1 MTRGVLGAA
10 FLALVAGSQGG
21 PGAMESAQRE
31 AIVAA
36 VRARM
41 QSFEAA
47 ERSRDPERLLA
58 HNAPAPDFQIYHDGR
73 PGTYAALQAGVRGG
87 LPALRSLDVTYSDLQ
102 ISVLSAEYALLS
114 ATFRREMVVAS
125 SGATNVSEGAVSY
138 LWRDIDGQ
146 WLIVYGHISHP
157 LNAVK

>member
-1 MTRGVLGAA
+1 
-10 FLALVAGSQGG
+10 
-21 PGAMESAQRE
+21 MENTQRE

-58 HNAPAPDFQIYHDGR
+58 HNAPELQIYHDGR
-73 PGTYAALQAGVRGG
+73 PGTYVELQAGVRAG
-87 LPALRSLDVTYSDLQ
+87 LTALRSLDVTYGDVQ
-102 ISVLSAEYALLS
+102 VSVLSAEYALLS

-125 SGATNVSEGAVSY
+125 SGAVNVSEGAVSY
-138 LWRDIDGQ
+138 LWRNIDGQ

-157 LNAVK
+157 LNAGR